1 MAAASTSTLSNVLKQ
16 LYPQSYLWKVLYEN
30 NPWFGMVPKSEDFG
44 GRDLR
49 LSLMY
54 APTSGRSQDFTL
66 AQSQKVGARY
76 AGFVLTRNTDYSLF
90 SITTEAIRASK
101 GNANS
106 LVEGLKAEGDAAL
119 YALKRS
125 ASTALF
131 GNGGGAVG
139 QIASTSTNTLT
150 LVNASDVTN
159 FEVGDTIAPSLTDG
173 TSGAIIA
180 DPQIITAI
188 NRDTG
193 VLTKTGNWNAGNY
206 ANGNYLFHA
215 GDFGAKIRGLAAW
228 LPATAPVLGV
238 DSFFGQDRGVDPTRL
253 AGVRYVADT
262 SIDSTLERCFIN
274 ASARVG
280 REGGRPDLLLLNPVD
295 RARLVNEMG
304 AKTRYE
310 KLTAQSPK
318 GGVASIGYETL
329 VIEGGGGRMD
339 VVADL
344 NCPQNRAYML
354 QKDTWKLFSLG
365 AMPGWLTEDGAQVL
379 REASADAL
387 EGRLGYYAQLG
398 CQAPGWN
405 ATIDISALTED

>member
-1 MAAASTSTLSNVLKQ
+1 MAAANTSTLSNVLKQ

-54 APTSGRSQDFTL
+54 APTSGRSQDFTA
-66 AQSQKVGARY
+66 AQAQKAGARY
-76 AGFVLTRNTDYSLF
+76 AGFTLTRNTDYSLF

-150 LVNASDVTN
+150 LVNASDIVN
-159 FEVGDTIAPSLTDG
+159 FEVGDTIVPSLTDG
-173 TSGAIIA
+173 TSGVVIA
-180 DPQIITAI
+180 DPQVITAI
-188 NRDTG
+188 DRDLG

-206 ANGNYLFHA
+206 ANDSFVFHV

-228 LPATAPVLGV
+228 LPATAPALGV
-238 DSFFGQDRGVDPTRL
+238 DSFFGMDRGIDPTRL

-262 SIDSTLERCFIN
+262 TVDSTMERCFIN
-274 ASARVG
+274 ASARVA
-280 REGGRPDLLLLNPVD
+280 REGGRPDLLLCNPVD
-295 RARLVNEMG
+295 RARLVNEIG
-304 AKTRYE
+304 AKTKYD
-310 KLTAQSPK
+310 KQTATSPK
-318 GGVASIGYETL
+318 GQMASIGYETL
-329 VIEGGGGRMD
+329 VIDGGGGRMD

-344 NCPQNRAYML
+344 NCPQNRCYML